1 MLSFILASAITVG
14 VAPAQPISVMS
25 FNIRFGT
32 ANDGPDRWEV
42 RAPRT
47 HEVIRRHKTD
57 VIGLQEALDFQITEI
72 LAKLPGYESI
82 GVGRDDGKK
91 AGEFSSILYD
101 SNKLRVLDFSTFWL
115 SDTPSVVASK
125 TWGNNITRICT
136 VARFEQMGTKRKFY
150 VFNTHLDHQSQ
161 PSREKSVALILQ
173 RIKEREFKD
182 PVIVTGDF
190 NAPEE
195 NAAVTAMKSGGFVNT
210 WRVINPTA
218 PQPGTFNG
226 FNELYEPNKIDY
238 VFADSGW
245 KVLKAEVVM
254 DKFRGKWPSDHMP
267 VTAELGFK

>member
-1 MLSFILASAITVG
+1 MLSLFLASAISAG
-14 VAPAQPISVMS
+14 AAPAVPISVMS
-25 FNIRFGT
+25 FNIRYGT

-47 HEVIRRHKTD
+47 HEVIRRHKSD

-91 AGEFSSILYD
+91 AGEYSSILYD

-136 VARFEQMGTKRKFY
+136 VARFEQMGTRRKFY

-173 RIKEREFKD
+173 RIKDREFKD

-190 NAPEE
+190 NAGED
-195 NAAVTAMKSGGFVNT
+195 NGAVKAMKSGGFADT
-210 WRVINPTA
+210 WRVLNPTA

-226 FNELYEPNKIDY
+226 FNELFESNKIDY

>member
-1 MLSFILASAITVG
+1 MLGLFLASAISAG
-14 VAPAQPISVMS
+14 AAPAAPISVMS
-25 FNIRFGT
+25 FNIRYGT

-47 HEVIRRHKTD
+47 HEVIRRHRTD

-125 TWGNNITRICT
+125 TWGNNITRFCT
-136 VARFEQMGTKRKFY
+136 AARFEQMGTNRKFY

-173 RIKEREFKD
+173 RIKDREFND
-182 PVIVTGDF
+182 RVVVTGDF
-190 NAPEE
+190 NAGED
-195 NAAVTAMKSGGFVNT
+195 NAAVRAMKSGGFVDA
-210 WRVINPTA
+210 WRVINPKA

-226 FNELYEPNKIDY
+226 FNELYESNKIDY
-238 VFADSGW
+238 VFAGSGW